1 MVFPKLSQNTLKTI
15 YAGGLFMSKIQVNRQ
30 YKDRLFKLVF
40 NNKEDLLQLY
50 NAIND
55 TNYNNPEDIEINTL
69 EDVVYMG
76 MKNDISFLLTDILN
90 LYEHQSTFS
99 PNLPLRGLL
108 YFARLY
114 QKIIGNEK
122 KIYSGKLI
130 QLPYPQFIVFYNGT
144 MEEPERQ
151 VLELSNAFPNWS
163 NKENAALNCKAIV
176 LNINLGYNKK
186 VMEKCKKLKEYA
198 QYVDCVRNYL
208 DAKYDIETAIDKAT
222 DECIAEGILEQIL
235 RDNRGEVRSML
246 LTQYDEQAHIEYE
259 KELSFEEGFEKGI
272 IATIK
277 TCKSLG
283 VNKTDVQSQLLKN
296 FSLEESKANEYIEK
310 YW

>member
-1 MVFPKLSQNTLKTI
+1 
-15 YAGGLFMSKIQVNRQ
+15 MSKSQVNRQ

-40 NNKEDLLQLY
+40 SNKEDLLQLY

-55 TNYNNPEDIEINTL
+55 TNYNNPNDIEINTL
-69 EDVVYMG
+69 DDVVYMG

-122 KIYSGKLI
+122 RIYSGKLI
-130 QLPYPQFIVFYNGT
+130 ELPYPQFIVFYNGT

-151 VLELSNAFPNWS
+151 IMELSNSFPNWCA
-163 NKENAALNCKAIV
+163 KENAALNCKAIV

-198 QYVDCVRNYL
+198 QYVARVREYL
-208 DAKYDIETAIDKAT
+208 DANHDIETAIDKAT

-259 KELSFEEGFEKGI
+259 KELSFEEGLNQGI
-272 IATIK
+272 ITVIK
-277 TCKSLG
+277 TCKDFG
-283 VNKTDVQSQLLKN
+283 V
-296 FSLEESKANEYIEK
+296 SKADTHKRLLSDFALAETKATEYIEK

>member
-1 MVFPKLSQNTLKTI
+1 
-15 YAGGLFMSKIQVNRQ
+15 MSKIQVNRQ

-151 VLELSNAFPNWS
+151 VLELSNAFPNGS

-222 DECIAEGILEQIL
+222 DECIAKGILEQIL

-259 KELSFEEGFEKGI
+259 KELSFKEGFEKGI

>member
-1 MVFPKLSQNTLKTI
+1 
-15 YAGGLFMSKIQVNRQ
+15 MSKIQVNRQ

-69 EDVVYMG
+69 EDVV
-76 MKNDISFLLTDILN
+76 ISFLLTDILN

-122 KIYSGKLI
+122 RIYSGKLI
-130 QLPYPQFIVFYNGT
+130 KLPYPQFIVFYNGT

-151 VLELSNAFPNWS
+151 VLELSNAFPKWS

-198 QYVDCVRNYL
+198 QYVARVRKYL
-208 DAKYDIETAIDKAT
+208 DANYDIETAIDKAT
-222 DECIAEGILEQIL
+222 DECITEGILEQIL
-235 RDNRGEVRSML
+235 RDNRGEVHSML
-246 LTQYDEQAHIEYE
+246 LTQYNEQAHIEYE

-277 TCKSLG
+277 ACKSFSA
-283 VNKTDVQSQLLKN
+283 NKTDVQSQLIKN
-296 FSLEESKANEYIEK
+296 FSLEESEANEYIEK

>member
-1 MVFPKLSQNTLKTI
+1 MQ
-15 YAGGLFMSKIQVNRQ
+15 KIQINRQ
-30 YKDRLFKLVF
+30 HKDRLFKLVF
-40 NNKEDLLQLY
+40 NNKKDLLQLY

-55 TNYNNPEDIEINTL
+55 TNYNNPEDIEVNTL

-76 MKNDISFLLTDILN
+76 MKNDISFLLTDVLN

-114 QKIIGNEK
+114 QKNIGNEK
-122 KIYSGKLI
+122 RIYSGKLI
-130 QLPYPQFIVFYNGT
+130 ELPYPQFIVFYNGT

-151 VLELSNAFPNWS
+151 VLELSDAFPKWA
-163 NKENAALNCKAIV
+163 NKENAALNCKAVV

-186 VMEKCKKLKEYA
+186 VMKKCKKLKEYA
-198 QYVDCVRNYL
+198 QYIARVREYL
-208 DAKYDIETAIDKAT
+208 DNKYDVETAIDKAT
-222 DECIAEGILEQIL
+222 DECIEEGILEQIL

-246 LTQYDEQAHIEYE
+246 LTQYDEQAHIKYE
-259 KELSFEEGFEKGI
+259 KELSFEEGLKKGI

-277 TCKSLG
+277 ACKSFG
-283 VNKTDVQSQLLKN
+283 ANKTDLQNRLIKD
-296 FSLEESKANEYIEK
+296 FSLEESEAIEYIEK
-310 YW
+310 YWEL

>member
-1 MVFPKLSQNTLKTI
+1 MQ
-15 YAGGLFMSKIQVNRQ
+15 KIQINRQ

-40 NNKEDLLQLY
+40 NNKKDLLQLY

-55 TNYNNPEDIEINTL
+55 TNYNNPEDIEVNTL

-76 MKNDISFLLTDILN
+76 MKNDISFLLTDVLN

-114 QKIIGNEK
+114 QKNIGNEK
-122 KIYSGKLI
+122 RIYSGKLI
-130 QLPYPQFIVFYNGT
+130 ELPYPQFIVFYNGT

-151 VLELSNAFPNWS
+151 VLELSDAFPKWA
-163 NKENAALNCKAIV
+163 NKENAALNCKAVV

-186 VMEKCKKLKEYA
+186 VMKKCKKLKEYA
-198 QYVDCVRNYL
+198 QYIARVREYL
-208 DAKYDIETAIDKAT
+208 DNKYDVETAIDKAT
-222 DECIAEGILEQIL
+222 DECIEEGILEQIL

-246 LTQYDEQAHIEYE
+246 LTQYDEQAHIKYE
-259 KELSFEEGFEKGI
+259 KELSFEEGLKKGI

-277 TCKSLG
+277 ACKSFG
-283 VNKTDVQSQLLKN
+283 ANKTDLQNRLIKD
-296 FSLEESKANEYIEK
+296 FSLEESEAIEYIEK
-310 YW
+310 YWEL

>member
-1 MVFPKLSQNTLKTI
+1 
-15 YAGGLFMSKIQVNRQ
+15 MSKMQVNRQ

-40 NNKEDLLQLY
+40 SNKEDLLDLY

-55 TNYNNPEDIEINTL
+55 TNYSNPDDIEINTL

-108 YFARLY
+108 YFAKLY
-114 QKIIGNEK
+114 QKLIENEK
-122 KIYSGKLI
+122 RLYSRKLI
-130 QLPYPQFIVFYNGT
+130 KLPYPQFIVFYNGT

-151 VLELSNAFPNWS
+151 VLELSNAFPKWS
-163 NKENAALNCKAIV
+163 HKENAALNCKAIV

-198 QYVDCVRNYL
+198 QYVARVRKYL
-208 DAKYDIETAIDKAT
+208 DANHDIETAIDKAT

-259 KELSFEEGFEKGI
+259 KELSFEEGLSQGI
-272 IATIK
+272 ITVIK
-277 TCKSLG
+277 ICKDFG
-283 VNKTDVQSQLLKN
+283 A
-296 FSLEESKANEYIEK
+296 SKADTHKRLLSDFTLTETKATEYIEK

>member
-1 MVFPKLSQNTLKTI
+1 
-15 YAGGLFMSKIQVNRQ
+15 MSKIQVNRQ

>member
-1 MVFPKLSQNTLKTI
+1 
-15 YAGGLFMSKIQVNRQ
+15 MSKIQVNRQ

-222 DECIAEGILEQIL
+222 DECIAKGILEQIL

-277 TCKSLG
+277 TCKSLS
-283 VNKTDVQSQLLKN
+283 VNKTDVQSQLIKN

>member
-1 MVFPKLSQNTLKTI
+1 MQE
-15 YAGGLFMSKIQVNRQ
+15 IQVNRQ

-55 TNYNNPEDIEINTL
+55 TSYDNPEDIEVNTL
-69 EDVVYMG
+69 EDAVYMR

-99 PNLPLRGLL
+99 PNLPLCGLL

-114 QKIIGNEK
+114 QKIVGNEK
-122 KIYSGKLI
+122 RMYSGKLI
-130 QLPYPQFIVFYNGT
+130 ELPYPQFIVFYNGT

-151 VLELSNAFPNWS
+151 VLELSDAFPNWT
-163 NKENAALNCKAIV
+163 NKESAALACKAVV
-176 LNINLGYNKK
+176 LNINLGYNKE

-198 QYVDCVRNYL
+198 QYIARVREYL
-208 DAKYDIETAIDKAT
+208 EKKYDVETAIDRAT

-259 KELSFEEGFEKGI
+259 KELSFEEGLTQGI
-272 IATIK
+272 IAVIK
-277 TCKSLG
+277 TCQSFG
-283 VNKTDVQSQLLKN
+283 ANKTDTKNRLLTD
-296 FSLEESKANEYIEK
+296 FSLTESKALEYIET
-310 YW
+310 YWE

>member
-1 MVFPKLSQNTLKTI
+1 
-15 YAGGLFMSKIQVNRQ
+15 
-30 YKDRLFKLVF
+30 
-40 NNKEDLLQLY
+40 
-50 NAIND
+50 
-55 TNYNNPEDIEINTL
+55 
-69 EDVVYMG
+69 
-76 MKNDISFLLTDILN
+76 
-90 LYEHQSTFS
+90 
-99 PNLPLRGLL
+99 
-108 YFARLY
+108 
-114 QKIIGNEK
+114 
-122 KIYSGKLI
+122 
-130 QLPYPQFIVFYNGT
+130 

-222 DECIAEGILEQIL
+222 DECIAEGILEQSL

-259 KELSFEEGFEKGI
+259 KELSFKEGFEKGI

>member
-1 MVFPKLSQNTLKTI
+1 
-15 YAGGLFMSKIQVNRQ
+15 MSKMQVNRQ

-40 NNKEDLLQLY
+40 SNKEDLLDLY

-55 TNYNNPEDIEINTL
+55 THYTNSDDIEINTI

-114 QKIIGNEK
+114 QKIIENEK
-122 KIYSGKLI
+122 KLYSGKLI
-130 QLPYPQFIVFYNGT
+130 KLPYPQFIVFYNGT

-198 QYVDCVRNYL
+198 QYVARVREYL
-208 DAKYDIETAIDKAT
+208 DTNYDIEAAIDKAT
-222 DECIAEGILEQIL
+222 DECIAKGILEQIL

-277 TCKSLG
+277 ACKSLG
-283 VNKTDVQSQLLKN
+283 ANKTDIQSQLIKN